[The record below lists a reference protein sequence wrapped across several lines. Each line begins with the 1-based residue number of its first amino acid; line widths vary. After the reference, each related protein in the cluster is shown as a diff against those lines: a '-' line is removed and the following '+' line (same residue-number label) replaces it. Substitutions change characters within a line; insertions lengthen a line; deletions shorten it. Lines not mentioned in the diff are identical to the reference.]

1 MAYTQQV
8 LGNTGCLFLRGS
20 CIPFYEIRKK
30 EWILLD
36 SGPRFVRQ
44 ELEAFLQEQ
53 EIRIRA
59 VVCSHAHFDHTENN
73 RYLQQTQG
81 ARIVMSA
88 LDAGMVQDA
97 TSLKAC
103 FYSYSGQENE
113 QYNRDMLCK
122 ADQIFLPWQ
131 GERTDAVRR
140 EQKADVVRQEQKAD
154 SRFQEREEGKNAR
167 ERREN
172 RNVRIQVEGVSLQVL
187 PLPGHAASHVGFV
200 TPDGVAYLADSVFRP
215 DSSGRER
222 LTYMLDWTRAL
233 KTLEAVREFSCHG
246 YILAHGGVYQEIRSV
261 AEENLERFG
270 RMMDGFCQLFAEEI
284 TQGEL
289 LEKAGKRYHLSL
301 ESYEKICLT
310 ERVIRSMTEYLVER
324 GRVRRAVRG
333 GRLVYGPGEMP

>member
-1 MAYTQQV
+1 M
-8 LGNTGCLFLRGS
+8 
-20 CIPFYEIRKK
+20 
-30 EWILLD
+30 D

-81 ARIVMSA
+81 TRIVMSA
-88 LDAGMVQDA
+88 LDGGMVQDA

-113 QYNRDMLCK
+113 QYNREMLCK

-131 GERTDAVRR
+131 GEEGDWQEKRTDA
-140 EQKADVVRQEQKAD
+140 VRQEQKAD
-154 SRFQEREEGKNAR
+154 SGFQGWEEGKTVR

-172 RNVRIQVEGVSLQVL
+172 RNMRIQVEGVSLQVL

-200 TPDGVAYLADSVFRP
+200 TPDGVAYLADSVFSP

-233 KTLEAVREFSCHG
+233 KTLEAVREFSYHG
-246 YILAHGGVYQEIRSV
+246 YILAHGGVCQEIRSV

-270 RMMDGFCQLFAEEI
+270 RMMDGFSQLFAEEI

-289 LEKAGKRYHLSL
+289 LERAGKRYHVSL

-310 ERVIRSMTEYLVER
+310 ERVIRSMTEYLVEQ

-333 GRLVYGPGEMP
+333 GRLVYGPGEML